1 MDLIYVIYY
10 LARLSSAY
18 AFDDLSYNKSAIQS
32 HTYRDTIYE
41 AGNAVDG
48 NILTCMRTQEI
59 GRSSLDKTVWWRVD
73 LGGVYNIYCINIV
86 FRNYES
92 WDGWVNRQRGRF
104 AGFSLYVSVTGDI
117 QGSILCYKDGP
128 QLPPLNF
135 TTTCTE
141 HGRYIIFYN
150 ERLDG
155 AKYPAEYETA
165 NVYTE
170 LCEVVVQGCKVSGVF
185 GINCDKPCPA
195 NCKDNLCHIENGS
208 CFWCKT
214 GWTGKFCDTACQPG
228 YFGENCSMPCSPNCK
243 TCRNTDGLCS
253 CKAGWMGHNCSTECT
268 QSYGEN
274 CQYSCSLHCI
284 NQTCD
289 RFNGKCLCDVKLGK
303 HS

>member
-10 LARLSSAY
+10 LAGLLSAY

-41 AGNAVDG
+41 A
-48 NILTCMRTQEI
+48 
-59 GRSSLDKTVWWRVD
+59 
-73 LGGVYNIYCINIV
+73 
-86 FRNYES
+86 
-92 WDGWVNRQRGRF
+92 VNRQRGRF
-104 AGFSLYVSVTGDI
+104 AGFSLYVSFTGDI

-141 HGRYIIFYN
+141 HGRYVIFYK

-155 AKYPAEYETA
+155 AKYPAEYETG

-170 LCEVVVQGCKVSGVF
+170 LCEVIVQGCKVSGVF

-208 CFWCKT
+208 CYWCKT

-243 TCRNTDGLCS
+243 TCRNTDGLVPVRLV
-253 CKAGWMGHNCSTECT
+253 GWVIIVLQNVLSPMEKIASIRAVYIVSTRHVTDLTETVGVMSNLENIFETEIHNRKS
-268 QSYGEN
+268 
-274 CQYSCSLHCI
+274 
-284 NQTCD
+284 
-289 RFNGKCLCDVKLGK
+289 
-303 HS
+303 